1 MQQLKEFMTYIGELR
16 VMLISTAVLCV
27 VFIPFTNDEIRLD
40 GWGLFPDVLAP
51 VVSIMVVFG
60 ILLDMLMSRV
70 FQSDSEGEKKEKFA
84 FIFKLEGLV
93 LLALI
98 GLWAPFFYRVLS

>member
-27 VFIPFTNDEIRLD
+27 AFIPFTNDDIRLE

-51 VVSIMVVFG
+51 VVSIMLVFG
-60 ILLDMLMSRV
+60 FILDMLMSRI
-70 FQSDSEGEKKEKFA
+70 FQSDSEGEAKEKFA

-93 LLALI
+93 LLAMI
-98 GLWAPFFYRVLS
+98 GLWAPFFYRALS